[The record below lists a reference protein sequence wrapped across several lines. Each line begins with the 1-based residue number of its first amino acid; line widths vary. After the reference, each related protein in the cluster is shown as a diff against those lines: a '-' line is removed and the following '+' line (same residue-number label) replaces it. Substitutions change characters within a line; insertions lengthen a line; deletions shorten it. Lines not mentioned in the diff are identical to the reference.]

1 MPAKPL
7 EQCSA
12 AEKEFIEQRARQ
24 LTVAW
29 AELQLSEG
37 VMPAYD
43 SNSKHWVY
51 LEFAKS
57 KKWVTADGSKML
69 AAGFLTA
76 ARFLKR

>member
-7 EQCSA
+7 EQCTA
-12 AEKEFIEQRARQ
+12 AEKEFIEQRTRQ
-24 LTVAW
+24 MTVAW
-29 AELQLSEG
+29 AEIQINEG
-37 VMPAYD
+37 TMPPYD
-43 SNSKHWVY
+43 ATSKHWVY

-57 KKWVTADGSKML
+57 KKWVSADGSKML